1 MNCEQAIEFIEG
13 RSVFGSR
20 PGFERINALLEGLN
34 HPENG
39 LEYVHVAG
47 TNGKGSVC
55 NELANILSAS
65 GRKTGLFTSPFV
77 SDFRERIQIDGEYIK
92 EDRLAAL
99 SKKVKDVCD
108 KLDEEGNS
116 PTEFEVITAIA
127 FLYYKE
133 ENCDIV
139 VLEVGL
145 GGLLD
150 STNVIPNPPV
160 VSAITSLSI
169 DHTAVLGETI
179 EEITMHKAGII
190 KPGGITVTTANQP
203 EGAMHVLRT
212 AAFLN
217 DNKLICAQPENIEL
231 VSESI
236 DGMTVHVSNDE
247 YMVPLVGKH
256 QIDNLA
262 LTLEVVGAM
271 NSVGYDI
278 TPEHIR
284 AGLLKTRI
292 PARAEVMSDNPL
304 VIIDGG
310 HNAEGAMALR
320 TILDKHLSSKRLIV
334 VTGVM
339 ADKDVDGVME
349 RLTSNAAKVITTTPN
364 SSRSM
369 AAEEL
374 ASIVRKYCADV
385 IAEPV
390 PTKAVDIALE
400 EISSENDALVICGS
414 LYLAGDVRGHIINVL
429 NNI

>member
-1 MNCEQAIEFIEG
+1 MNCKQAIEFIEG

-20 PGFERINALLEGLN
+20 PGFERINALLDGLD

-39 LEYVHVAG
+39 LKYVHVAG

-133 ENCDIV
+133 EKCDIV

-150 STNVIPNPPV
+150 STNVIPNSPV

-190 KPGGITVTTANQP
+190 KPGGITVTVANQP

-217 DNKLICAQPENIEL
+217 DNKLICAQPETIEL

-236 DGMTVHVSNDE
+236 DGMTVRVSNEE
-247 YMVPLVGKH
+247 YRVPLVGKH

-262 LTLEVVGAM
+262 LTLEVVGTM

-292 PARAEVMSDNPL
+292 PARVEVMSKNPL

-320 TILDKHLSSKRLIV
+320 TTLDKHLSSKRLIV

-349 RLTSNAAKVITTTPN
+349 RLTSNASKVITTTPN

-369 AAEEL
+369 DAEEL
-374 ASIVRKYCADV
+374 ASIVKKYCVDV

-390 PTKAVDIALE
+390 PTKAADIALE
-400 EISSENDALVICGS
+400 EMSSENDALVICGS